1 MIDPILKAQLERDE
15 GRREDVYLDTEGNY
29 TIGIGHNLGKTAR
42 VIHIN
47 DREIDGWYEIDERD
61 AKVAVFNIWPELGA
75 REGKSFETWAADN
88 GPEYRVLVNMAFNM
102 GETKLRE
109 FKKFRAAVSAYNWNT
124 AAVEMM
130 DSKWAKQ
137 VGARATRLRDQIR
150 DGKDVA

>member
-1 MIDPILKAQLERDE
+1 MTDPILKAQLVRDE
-15 GRREDVYLDTEGNY
+15 GRDNKSYLDSEGFW
-29 TIGIGHNLGKTAR
+29 TVGIGHYLGLERRILWLTDEEVEAFYTA
-42 VIHIN
+42 
-47 DREIDGWYEIDERD
+47 D
-61 AKVAVFNIWPELGA
+61 VAEAMAIVFNIWPELGA
-75 REGKSFETWAADN
+75 REGKSFELWADAN
-88 GPEYRVLVNMAFNM
+88 GPVYRALVNMAFNL

-150 DGKDVA
+150 TGKDVV